1 MEPETAQNIFDAV
14 RAVPQTHWLLY
25 VSTGAY
31 VWLALIA
38 ALALGFAF
46 QELRSNRTQATVGK
60 AGIRQARV
68 GTVLEIV
75 RLWQSSDFA
84 VCRVAVQTLR
94 RDVENYIEHNDA
106 SRHLPEERK
115 LNTLR
120 EECSRRLYE
129 MRDNDRERYL
139 SVLKLPGFFEPVGM
153 FVEKGYVP
161 VDDII
166 DLYGSSLLRADDVLG
181 MHLQKR
187 AEEPGMPAGYF
198 KYFRSLAAKARERI

>member
-14 RAVPQTHWLLY
+14 RAVPQTHWLLS
-25 VSTGAY
+25 VSAGAN
-31 VWLALIA
+31 VLLALIA

-46 QELRSNRTQATVGK
+46 QELRSNRTQTTVGK

-68 GTVLEIV
+68 GTVLEID
-75 RLWQSSDFA
+75 RLWQSIDLA
-84 VCRVAVQTLR
+84 VCRAAVQTLR
-94 RDVENYIEHNDA
+94 RDVQKYIKHNDA
-106 SRHLPEERK
+106 LRHLPEDMK
-115 LNTLR
+115 ISTLR
-120 EECSRRLYE
+120 DECSRRLYA

-139 SVLKLPGFFEPVGM
+139 AVLNLLGFFETVGM

-161 VDDII
+161 ADDII
-166 DLYGSSLLRADDVLG
+166 DLYGSSLLCADDVLG

-198 KYFRSLAAKARERI
+198 KYFRSLAAKARERT